1 MRQCL
6 NKLAKLCCICLLV
19 FAISSCSKPA
29 YESAGI
35 VLDDNASAEA
45 KALARLMQL
54 PADDRADQLAEAGHF
69 QLLAYY
75 QPDGSIKIPGIEQL
89 EANPWRAKYGIE
101 LAPVNLA
108 ADKPANHA
116 ALEQFFLDYAKTFN
130 RALIQ
135 RYHQLKP

>member
-1 MRQCL
+1 MRPCQSKFANFCWIF
-6 NKLAKLCCICLLV
+6 LAVLAL
-19 FAISSCSKPA
+19 SSCSKPA

-89 EANPWRAKYGIE
+89 EAHPWRAKYGIE

-108 ADKPANHA
+108 VDKPAYHD
-116 ALEQFFLDYAKTFN
+116 ALEQFFLDYATTYN

-135 RYHQLKP
+135 RYHQLQP